1 MCIKNPIINT
11 YVLCIY
17 EICLY
22 ICEKMICSFGAPLLF
37 EQPPFLPL
45 LLRAA
50 THLSRPAADCPLLCI
65 NLAAIQRTK
74 IDVNQISS
82 GLKWFT
88 MFMINHK

>member
-1 MCIKNPIINT
+1 MYCVYIK
-11 YVLCIY
+11 YV
-17 EICLY
+17 Y
-22 ICEKMICSFGAPLLF
+22 ISVKKMICSFGAPLLF

-45 LLRAA
+45 LLRAV
-50 THLSRPAADCPLLCI
+50 THLSRPAADCPLLSI